1 MSPKPIKKVALFG
14 TSKANQGDGVY
25 ELAFELGVL
34 LARNGYTL
42 VNGGY
47 GGIMLASARGA
58 REYKGQVIGVTCD
71 AFKRSGVNEY
81 TTEEIRTPDL
91 QMRLRKLIEIGDAYV
106 VLPGATGTLLEL
118 ADIWEHK
125 NKGFAH
131 ADNPIIIMET
141 FWKPLLDLM
150 AGIDARTVK
159 CVQTART
166 AAGVIEL
173 LNEVKA

>member
-1 MSPKPIKKVALFG
+1 MSDNPIRNVAVFG
-14 TSKANQGDGVY
+14 TSKAKEGDGVF
-25 ELAFELGVL
+25 ELAFELGAL
-34 LARNGYTL
+34 LAQNGYTL

-47 GGIMLASARGA
+47 GGIMLASAKGA
-58 REYKGQVIGVTCD
+58 REHKGNAIGVTCE

-81 TTEEIRTPDL
+81 ITEEVPTPNL
-91 QMRLRKLIEIGDAYV
+91 QMRLRKLIELADAYV

-150 AGIDARTVK
+150 AGIDAKAAK
-159 CVQTART
+159 CIQTART

-173 LNEVKA
+173 LTELET